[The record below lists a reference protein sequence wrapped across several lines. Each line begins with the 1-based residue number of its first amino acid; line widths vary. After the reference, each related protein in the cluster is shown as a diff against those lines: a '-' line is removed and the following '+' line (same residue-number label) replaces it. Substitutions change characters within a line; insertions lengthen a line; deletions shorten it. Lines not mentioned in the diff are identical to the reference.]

1 MITNTT
7 TTDLKTPPEH
17 RAAPP
22 TLPGD
27 HGAPPTGRK
36 PRKRGLIWV
45 IFLLA
50 VLGVAGYAVWRVG
63 QPDLIQQPQNAGG
76 ARGRGGRGARGAG
89 AFGPQPVVVTPAKK
103 MNVPVYL
110 TGLGNVAAF
119 YTVTVKSRVDGQLMS
134 INFKEGD
141 TVKAGDELAL
151 IDTRPYQVMLEQA
164 EGTLS
169 RDQALLTN
177 AKLDLTRYQTLLA
190 QDAIPK
196 QQLDTQVA
204 TVGQYEGNVK
214 TDQANINNA
223 KLQLTYAHIIAPI
236 SGRVGLRLVDPG
248 NIVHASDA
256 NGLIVITQI
265 QPISVFFTV
274 PEDSLPQVMSKL
286 RAGARLPVDAFN
298 RDNSQKISS
307 GYLVTADNQIDA
319 TTGTS
324 KMKAVFENKEHALF
338 PNQFV
343 NIRLL
348 VDTKRD
354 QIVIPSVGIQHGQN
368 GSFVFLV
375 DENSKV
381 KIQNVTP
388 DIVMDNNMTSISSGL
403 RENDPVVTDGTD
415 RLQNGTQVRVR
426 RPGEDPL
433 ALPAGGRRGGRNGR
447 ARAGGPQ
454 GAAQGGGGRPGSGF
468 NSGAANTDG
477 QRPAGRR
484 GRKGGDQQ

>member
-17 RAAPP
+17 PVAPP
-22 TLPGD
+22 PIPAG
-27 HGAPPTGRK
+27 HGAPPPTRK
-36 PRKRGLIWV
+36 HRKRGLIWV
-45 IFLLA
+45 VFLLA
-50 VLGVAGYAVWRVG
+50 VVGVAGYAVWRAG
-63 QPDLIQQPQNAGG
+63 QPDLIQQPQNQG
-76 ARGRGGRGARGAG
+76 RGRGGRNGRGAG

-119 YTVTVKSRVDGQLMS
+119 YTVTVKSRVDGQLMAV
-134 INFKEGD
+134 NFKEGD
-141 TVKAGDELAL
+141 MVKAGDELAL
-151 IDTRPYQVMLEQA
+151 IDPRPYQVMLEQA
-164 EGTLS
+164 QGTLA
-169 RDQALLTN
+169 RDQALLAN
-177 AKLDLTRYQTLLA
+177 ARLDLTRYQTLLA

-196 QQLDTQVA
+196 QQMDTQVA

-223 KLQLTYAHIIAPI
+223 QLQITYAHIIAPI

-256 NGLIVITQI
+256 NGLIVITQV
-265 QPISVFFTV
+265 QPITVFFTI
-274 PEDSLPQVMSKL
+274 PEDSLPQVMAKL

-307 GYLVTADNQIDA
+307 GYLVTVDNQIDP

-324 KMKAVFENKEHALF
+324 KMKAVFENKDNALF

-348 VDTKRD
+348 VDTKPN
-354 QIVIPSVGIQHGQN
+354 QIVVPSVGIQHGQN
-368 GSFVFLV
+368 GPFVFLV

-381 KIQNVTP
+381 KIQNVTS
-388 DIVMDNNMTSISSGL
+388 DIVMENNMTSISSGL
-403 RENDPVVTDGTD
+403 QESDPVVTDGTD
-415 RLQNGTQVRVR
+415 RLQAGTQVRVR

-433 ALPAGGRRGGRNGR
+433 ALPAGRGRSGRGGRGR
-447 ARAGGPQ
+447 GGAQ
-454 GAAQGGGGRPGSGF
+454 GAAQAGAGSDAAAQGGQGRPGGGF
-468 NSGAANTDG
+468 
-477 QRPAGRR
+477 GRK
-484 GRKGGDQQ
+484 GKKGGDQQ

>member
-27 HGAPPTGRK
+27 HGAPPMGRK

-50 VLGVAGYAVWRVG
+50 VVGVAGYAVWRAG

-76 ARGRGGRGARGAG
+76 GRRGGGRNGRGAG

-110 TGLGNVAAF
+110 TGLGNVAAY

-134 INFKEGD
+134 VNFKEGD
-141 TVKAGDELAL
+141 MVRAGDELAL

-164 EGTLS
+164 EGTLA

-177 AKLDLTRYQTLLA
+177 AKLDLTRYQTLLG

-256 NGLIVITQI
+256 NGMIVITQV
-265 QPISVFFTV
+265 QPITVFFTI
-274 PEDSLPQVMSKL
+274 PEDSLPQVVSKL
-286 RAGARLPVDAFN
+286 RTGARLPVDA
-298 RDNSQKISS
+298 SQSRQLSKDFLRIPRH
-307 GYLVTADNQIDA
+307 GVDNQIDP

-324 KMKAVFENKEHALF
+324 KMKAVFENRRQRAVPEPVRQYA
-338 PNQFV
+338 PARGYQAGPDSGS
-343 NIRLL
+343 IRGYPAWTERPVRVSRRPKLEGQ
-348 VDTKRD
+348 DPECYAGYR
-354 QIVIPSVGIQHGQN
+354 HGQ
-368 GSFVFLV
+368 
-375 DENSKV
+375 
-381 KIQNVTP
+381 
-388 DIVMDNNMTSISSGL
+388 
-403 RENDPVVTDGTD
+403 
-415 RLQNGTQVRVR
+415 
-426 RPGEDPL
+426 
-433 ALPAGGRRGGRNGR
+433 
-447 ARAGGPQ
+447 
-454 GAAQGGGGRPGSGF
+454 
-468 NSGAANTDG
+468 
-477 QRPAGRR
+477 
-484 GRKGGDQQ
+484 

>member
-17 RAAPP
+17 ITAPP
-22 TLPGD
+22 TLPGG
-27 HGAPPTGRK
+27 HGAPPPPRK
-36 PRKRGLIWV
+36 HRKRGLIWV

-50 VLGVAGYAVWRVG
+50 IVGVAGYAVWRAG
-63 QPDLIQQPQNAGG
+63 QPDLVPQPQNGG
-76 ARGRGGRGARGAG
+76 GRRGGGRGRGAG

-110 TGLGNVAAF
+110 TGLGNVAAY
-119 YTVTVKSRVDGQLMS
+119 YTVTVKSRVDGQLMTV
-134 INFKEGD
+134 NFKEGD
-141 TVKAGDELAL
+141 MVKAGDELAL

-164 EGTLS
+164 EGTLA
-169 RDQALLTN
+169 RDQALLAN
-177 AKLDLTRYQTLLA
+177 ARLDLTRYQTLLA

-196 QQLDTQVA
+196 QQMDTQVA

-256 NGLIVITQI
+256 NGLIVITQV
-265 QPISVFFTV
+265 QPITVFFTV
-274 PEDSLPQVMSKL
+274 PEDSLPQVMAKL

-307 GYLVTADNQIDA
+307 GYLMTVDNQIDP

-324 KMKAVFENKEHALF
+324 KMKAVFENKDNALF

-354 QIVIPSVGIQHGQN
+354 QIVIPSVGIQHGQS
-368 GSFVFLV
+368 GPFVFLV
-375 DENSKV
+375 DEDSKV
-381 KIQNVTP
+381 RIQNVTP
-388 DIVMDNNMTSISSGL
+388 DIVMDNNMTSIGSGL
-403 RENDPVVTDGTD
+403 KEGDPVVTDGTD

-433 ALPAGGRRGGRNGR
+433 ALPAGRGRGGRGGR
-447 ARAGGPQ
+447 GRGGQQGQAP
-454 GAAQGGGGRPGSGF
+454 GAAANNATQA
-468 NSGAANTDG
+468 GAANSGGGPRSGGGFG
-477 QRPAGRR
+477 QKRK
-484 GRKGGDQQ
+484 KGGDQQ